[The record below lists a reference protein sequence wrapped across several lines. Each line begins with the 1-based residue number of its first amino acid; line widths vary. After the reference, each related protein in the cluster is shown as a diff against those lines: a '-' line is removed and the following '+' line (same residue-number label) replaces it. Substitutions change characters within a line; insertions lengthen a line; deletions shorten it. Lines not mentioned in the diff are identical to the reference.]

1 MRAAKLTAKRL
12 AEYPLL
18 KELYSKLGKAPAAPR
33 PPPRAPIRALQHLRA
48 GVARRARSSQRRP
61 LLHGS
66 ALPMPPPRSNLQ
78 NLGKTAVLLVS
89 PPKAPLSYS
98 SDFKEE
104 ISSSKCEKKL

>member
-1 MRAAKLTAKRL
+1 MSEFGISRPKISSEA
-12 AEYPLL
+12 PL
-18 KELYSKLGKAPAAPR
+18 
-33 PPPRAPIRALQHLRA
+33 
-48 GVARRARSSQRRP
+48 ARRARSSQRRP